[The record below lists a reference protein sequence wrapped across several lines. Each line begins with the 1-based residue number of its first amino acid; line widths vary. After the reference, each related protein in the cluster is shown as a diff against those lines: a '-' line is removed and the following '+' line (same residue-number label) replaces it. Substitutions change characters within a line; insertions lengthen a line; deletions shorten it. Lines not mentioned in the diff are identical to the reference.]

1 MLKTNRAGR
10 QDERAFE
17 MRRVVL
23 PILVVAFIVA
33 TAATTPAAT
42 STPAEWVQS
51 FWPAAR
57 AAGVS
62 RPVYDAALGNFEPDP
77 DVIKRAVTQAEFN
90 MPIWNYIDM
99 MVSEERINGGKAALA
114 KYGDTLAKIEERY
127 GVDRYIVVA
136 IWGMESLYGTALSNP
151 KLVKN
156 TIRSLATLAY
166 SGGRLAKFA
175 RQQLVVALVIVQRGD
190 VTVKG
195 MIGSWAGAMGQTQF
209 IPTTYI
215 AFAVD
220 FEGDGHRNIWT
231 SAPDALAS
239 TANYLRKSGWRPD
252 ETWGYEV
259 ALPADFNLKKS
270 GTHTLADWHKLGID
284 RVGGKAYPRPGDR
297 ASLFLPAGHEGP
309 VFLILG
315 NFQAIKHYNNANS
328 YALAVGHLAD
338 RLRGGGPFLTAWPA
352 HEPPLSQEERQKL
365 QLLLTARGFYSG
377 DVDGNIGSGSREAI
391 KNYQL
396 AIGVTPS
403 GVESRGLL
411 EMLETGR

>member
-1 MLKTNRAGR
+1 MRGRVLGVISAGF
-10 QDERAFE
+10 A
-17 MRRVVL
+17 
-23 PILVVAFIVA
+23 VAM
-33 TAATTPAAT
+33 AASAHAAQ
-42 STPAEWVQS
+42 SAAEWVQS

-62 RPVYDAALGNFEPDP
+62 RSVYDAALGDFQPDP
-77 DVIKRAVTQAEFN
+77 DVIKRAATQAEFN

-114 KYGDTLAKIEERY
+114 KYASTLSKIEERY

-156 TIRSLATLAY
+156 TIRSLATLVY

-175 RQQLVVALVIVQRGD
+175 RPQLVVALTIVQHGD
-190 VTVKG
+190 VTIKG
-195 MIGSWAGAMGQTQF
+195 MVGSWAGAMGQTQF
-209 IPTTYI
+209 IPTTYS

-220 FEGDGHRNIWT
+220 FEGDGRRNIWT
-231 SAPDALAS
+231 SAPDALAT
-239 TANYLRKSGWRPD
+239 TANYHRKSGWRPG

-259 ALPADFNLKKS
+259 SLPKDFNLKRS
-270 GTHTLADWHKLGID
+270 GSHTLADWHKLGVE
-284 RVGGKAYPRPGDR
+284 RVGGKAFPRPDDR
-297 ASLFLPAGHEGP
+297 ASLFLPAGREAP
-309 VFLILG
+309 VFLVLG

-338 RLRGGGPFLTAWPA
+338 RLRGSGPFLTAWPA

-365 QLLLTARGFYSG
+365 QLLLTARGYYSG

-396 AIGVTPS
+396 ATGMKAD
-403 GVESRGLL
+403 GVETRGLL

>member
-1 MLKTNRAGR
+1 
-10 QDERAFE
+10 

-33 TAATTPAAT
+33 TAVTTRAAT

-62 RPVYDAALGNFEPDP
+62 RSVYDAALGNFEPDP
-77 DVIKRAVTQAEFN
+77 DVIKRAATQAEFN

-114 KYGDTLAKIEERY
+114 KYGDTLVKIEERY

-270 GTHTLADWHKLGID
+270 GTHTIADWHKLGID

>member
-1 MLKTNRAGR
+1 MRGRVLGVISAGF
-10 QDERAFE
+10 A
-17 MRRVVL
+17 
-23 PILVVAFIVA
+23 VAM
-33 TAATTPAAT
+33 AASAHAAQ
-42 STPAEWVQS
+42 SAAEWVQS

-62 RPVYDAALGNFEPDP
+62 RSVYDAALGDFQPDP
-77 DVIKRAVTQAEFN
+77 DVIKRAATQAEFN

-114 KYGDTLAKIEERY
+114 KYASTLSKIEERY

-156 TIRSLATLAY
+156 TIRSLATLVY

-175 RQQLVVALVIVQRGD
+175 RPQLVVALTIVQHGD
-190 VTVKG
+190 VTIKG
-195 MIGSWAGAMGQTQF
+195 MVGSWAGAMGQTQF
-209 IPTTYI
+209 IPTTYS

-220 FEGDGHRNIWT
+220 FEGDGRRNIWT

-239 TANYLRKSGWRPD
+239 TANYLRKSGWRPG
-252 ETWGYEV
+252 ETGGYEV
-259 ALPADFNLKKS
+259 SLPKDFNLKRS
-270 GTHTLADWHKLGID
+270 GSHTLADWHKLGVE
-284 RVGGKAYPRPGDR
+284 RVGGKAFPRPDDR
-297 ASLFLPAGHEGP
+297 ASLFLPAGREAP
-309 VFLILG
+309 VFLVLG

-338 RLRGGGPFLTAWPA
+338 RLRGSGPFLTAWPA

-365 QLLLTARGFYSG
+365 QLLLTARGYYSG

-396 AIGVTPS
+396 ATGMKAD
-403 GVESRGLL
+403 GVETRGLL